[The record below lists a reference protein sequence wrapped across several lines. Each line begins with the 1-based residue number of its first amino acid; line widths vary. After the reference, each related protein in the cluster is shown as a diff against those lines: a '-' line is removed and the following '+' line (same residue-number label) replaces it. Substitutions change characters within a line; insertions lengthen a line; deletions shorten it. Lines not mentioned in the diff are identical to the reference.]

1 MYSSDPQRIQFS
13 VEGENLAVMP
23 SHFSRGADTV
33 SAEGTLQTMKQ
44 VSDLPLWP
52 VWVNPEHLVRTALI
66 LMRGHG
72 VSGLGV
78 IEGKKFVGVLYI
90 EDLAGVPDDT
100 PVSAYVRKD
109 VEPVT
114 ASSSLRR
121 VAEMMV
127 GRNLPRFPVLE
138 EGKFLGIV
146 SAQDLLKDI
155 GRNYDP
161 LTQLPWSDALR
172 EWGMR
177 NLEKGNEITILFFD
191 LDDFGR
197 FNKQYGH
204 LVGDQVLRR
213 VADALSSKVATATDL
228 LCRYG
233 GDEFVIGTLRSRAES
248 EALAQEIVSCV
259 NGLEVE
265 RAAMPIT
272 ISHGVFGGRRTKERP
287 GAHIAATLDDLINQ
301 ASKECMA
308 RKAARVAPPETAGET
323 LDLRQVELVSAVA
336 SPSNGGF
343 RGIVVLSAGE
353 RLLTGV
359 VPMATSA
366 ARAGAFAVAAA
377 LNEAL
382 AERCQ
387 VLDVIESD
395 SGAGS
400 IMTVVGMRGNRAI
413 AASRL
418 VTGNPAEDAAK
429 IALDGFN
436 A

>member
-1 MYSSDPQRIQFS
+1 MSKPEPLTPRFIVQ
-13 VEGENLAVMP
+13 EENLADVA
-23 SHFSRGADTV
+23 SHLARTEDTV
-33 SAEGTLQTMKQ
+33 RPEGTLPGMKQ
-44 VSDLPLWP
+44 VRDLPLWP
-52 VWVNPEHLVRTALI
+52 IWVNPEHLVRTALV

-78 IEGKKFVGVLYI
+78 IEGKEFVGVLYI
-90 EDLAGVPDDT
+90 EDLAGVAEDT
-100 PVSAYVRKD
+100 PVSAFVRKD
-109 VEPVT
+109 VEAVSPVAT
-114 ASSSLRR
+114 LRW
-121 VAEMMV
+121 VSEMMV
-127 GRNLPRFPVLE
+127 GRNVPRVPVVD

-172 EWGMR
+172 EWGLR
-177 NLEKGNEITILFFD
+177 HLEAGDEVTIVFFD

-213 VADALSSKVATATDL
+213 VADALRSKVATATDL

-233 GDEFVIGTLRSRAES
+233 GDEFVIGTLRAREES
-248 EALAQEIVSCV
+248 EALAQEIVSSI

-265 RAAMPIT
+265 GAAMPIT

-287 GAHIAATLDDLINQ
+287 GTHIAATLDNLINQ

-308 RKAARVAPPETAGET
+308 RKAARIAPPQQTGEP
-323 LDLRQVELVSAVA
+323 LDFKSVELVSAVA

-343 RGIVVLSAGE
+343 RGVVVLSAGE

-366 ARAGAFAVAAA
+366 ARASAFAVAAA
-377 LNEAL
+377 LNEASS
-382 AERCQ
+382 ERCQ

-395 SGAGS
+395 TAAGNV
-400 IMTVVGMRGNRAI
+400 MTVVGMKSNRAV

-418 VTGNPAEDAAK
+418 ATSNPAEDAAR
-429 IALDGFN
+429 IALEAF
-436 A
+436 AV

>member
-1 MYSSDPQRIQFS
+1 MFSADPERIAFPI
-13 VEGENLAVMP
+13 ENENLAVLP
-23 SHFSRGADTV
+23 SHFPPRADTV
-33 SAEGTLQTMKQ
+33 SAEGTLPIMKQ
-44 VSDLPLWP
+44 VRDLPLWP
-52 VWVNPEHLVRTALI
+52 VWVNPEHLVRTALV

-78 IEGKKFVGVLYI
+78 IEGKQFVGVLYI

-100 PVSAYVRKD
+100 PVADYVRKD
-109 VEPVT
+109 VEAVT
-114 ASSSLRR
+114 PSSSLRR
-121 VAEMMV
+121 VAEMMA
-127 GRNLPRFPVLE
+127 GRNLPRVPVLD

-146 SAQDLLKDI
+146 SAQDLLKDVA
-155 GRNYDP
+155 RNYDP

-172 EWGMR
+172 EWGVR

-213 VADALSSKVATATDL
+213 VADALRSKVATATDL

-233 GDEFVIGTLRSRAES
+233 GDEFVIGTLRAREES
-248 EALAQEIVSCV
+248 EALAQEIVSSI

-265 RAAMPIT
+265 GAAMPIT

-287 GAHIAATLDDLINQ
+287 GTHIAATLDNLINQ

-308 RKAARVAPPETAGET
+308 RKDARIAPPQQTGEP
-323 LDLRQVELVSAVA
+323 LDFKSVELVSAVA

-343 RGIVVLSAGE
+343 RGVVVLSAGE

-366 ARAGAFAVAAA
+366 ARASAFAVAAA
-377 LNEAL
+377 LNEASS
-382 AERCQ
+382 ERCQ

-395 SGAGS
+395 TAAGNV
-400 IMTVVGMRGNRAI
+400 MTVVGMKSNRAV

-418 VTGNPAEDAAK
+418 ATSNPAEDAAR
-429 IALDGFN
+429 IALEAF
-436 A
+436 AV